1 MFSWQLPIFCLQNPI
16 FKVNLQ
22 RLAKSRAPCYG
33 LYGGFSVK
41 DQYLNAFQTEI
52 LEILE
57 NQDQGI
63 SEYDLIRLLGER
75 GHERFSGSFLGN
87 EPELFRAHFI
97 LFNTLYKL
105 RQHIREGENR
115 EIEISAVKIIL
126 HQGES
131 AEEGIQKADPLEKYY
146 LDETN
151 LKETTDDDV
160 YELLASFWNRFQ
172 ASTDK
177 DQALALLA
185 LQEPVEPDV
194 IRKRYRELAFEHHPD
209 RGGSAE
215 KLATINEAMDT
226 LRVYYAL

>member
-1 MFSWQLPIFCLQNPI
+1 M
-16 FKVNLQ
+16 
-22 RLAKSRAPCYG
+22 
-33 LYGGFSVK
+33 K
-41 DQYLNAFQTEI
+41 DQYLNAFQAEL

-57 NQDQGI
+57 KRDTGI
-63 SEYDLIRLLGER
+63 SEYELIRLLGER

-97 LFNTLYKL
+97 LFNALYC
-105 RQHIREGENR
+105 IREKIRERDQR
-115 EIEISAVKIIL
+115 EIEITAVKIML
-126 HQGES
+126 HRGGE
-131 AEEGIQKADPLEKYY
+131 AKVGIQKADPLAAYY
-146 LDETN
+146 LDTKH

-172 ASTDK
+172 VSTDK

-185 LQEPVEPDV
+185 LSEPVEPQT

>member
-1 MFSWQLPIFCLQNPI
+1 M
-16 FKVNLQ
+16 
-22 RLAKSRAPCYG
+22 
-33 LYGGFSVK
+33 K
-41 DQYLNAFQTEI
+41 DQYLNAFQAEL

-57 NQDQGI
+57 NQDEPI
-63 SEYDLIRLLGER
+63 KEYDLIRLLGER

-97 LFNTLYKL
+97 LFNALYRL
-105 RQHIREGENR
+105 RQHVREADNR
-115 EIEISAVKIIL
+115 EIEISAVKIVL
-126 HQGES
+126 HQGDKA
-131 AEEGIQKADPLEKYY
+131 AEGLQKSDPLESYY
-146 LDETN
+146 LNEAN
-151 LKETTDDDV
+151 LKETTDEDV
-160 YELLASFWNRFQ
+160 YELLASFWTRFQ

-185 LQEPVEPDV
+185 LREPVEPDV

>member
-1 MFSWQLPIFCLQNPI
+1 
-16 FKVNLQ
+16 
-22 RLAKSRAPCYG
+22 LAIGKAPCYG
-33 LYGGFSVK
+33 GYGEFYVK
-41 DQYLNAFQTEI
+41 DQYLNAFQAEL

-57 NQDQGI
+57 NRHAGI
-63 SEYDLIRLLGER
+63 SEYQLIRLLGER
-75 GHERFSGSFLGN
+75 GHKRFSGSFLGN

-97 LFNTLYKL
+97 LFNALYSI
-105 RQHIREGENR
+105 RQKIRERDNR
-115 EIEISAVKIIL
+115 EIEISAVKIML
-126 HQGES
+126 H
-131 AEEGIQKADPLEKYY
+131 EGQAAMAGLQKSDPLESYY
-146 LDETN
+146 LDTAN

-172 ASTDK
+172 VSSDK

-185 LQEPVEPDV
+185 LCEPIEPDA
-194 IRKRYRELAFEHHPD
+194 IRKRYRALAFEHHPD

>member
-1 MFSWQLPIFCLQNPI
+1 M
-16 FKVNLQ
+16 
-22 RLAKSRAPCYG
+22 
-33 LYGGFSVK
+33 K
-41 DQYLNAFQTEI
+41 DQYLNAFQSEI

-57 NQDQGI
+57 NQNGGI
-63 SEYDLIRLLGER
+63 SEYDLIRLLGEK

-105 RQHIREGENR
+105 RQHIREKDDR
-115 EIEISAVKIIL
+115 EIEISAVKIII
-126 HQGES
+126 HSGEKPQ
-131 AEEGIQKADPLEKYY
+131 EGLQITDPLEAYY
-146 LDETN
+146 LNEAN
-151 LKETTDDDV
+151 LTETTDDDV

-185 LQEPVEPDV
+185 LREPVEPDT

>member
-1 MFSWQLPIFCLQNPI
+1 M
-16 FKVNLQ
+16 
-22 RLAKSRAPCYG
+22 
-33 LYGGFSVK
+33 K
-41 DQYLNAFQTEI
+41 DQYLNAFQAEL
-52 LEILE
+52 LEILQ
-57 NQDQGI
+57 NQEEPI
-63 SEYDLIRLLGER
+63 KEYDLIRLLGER

-97 LFNTLYKL
+97 LFNALYKL
-105 RQHIREGENR
+105 RQHMRATENR
-115 EIEISAVKIIL
+115 EIEISAVKIVL
-126 HQGES
+126 YKGDQPS
-131 AEEGIQKADPLEKYY
+131 EGLQKSDPLEAYY
-146 LDETN
+146 LNEAN

>member
-1 MFSWQLPIFCLQNPI
+1 M
-16 FKVNLQ
+16 
-22 RLAKSRAPCYG
+22 
-33 LYGGFSVK
+33 K
-41 DQYLNAFQTEI
+41 DQYLNAFQAEL

-57 NQDQGI
+57 NRDTGI
-63 SEYDLIRLLGER
+63 SEYELIRLLGER
-75 GHERFSGSFLGN
+75 GHKRFSGSFLGN

-97 LFNTLYKL
+97 LFNALYCI
-105 RQHIREGENR
+105 RQKIRER
-115 EIEISAVKIIL
+115 DQRDIEITAVKIML
-126 HQGES
+126 LNGGE
-131 AEEGIQKADPLEKYY
+131 AKAGIQKADPLAAYY
-146 LDETN
+146 LDVKN

-172 ASTDK
+172 VSSDK
-177 DQALALLA
+177 DEALAQLA
-185 LQEPVEPDV
+185 LSEPVEPQA